1 MPITSD
7 RVYTYQDAIDRLQ
20 DYTGGNANT
29 GNVRAFR
36 QSIIQ
41 AYEEIAVA
49 RRWNYLQRPYR
60 LTYYGAT
67 TGTCSYTGGN
77 FTIDS
82 GSWPAWAAGATLII
96 GNAKHRITER
106 TSSTVLAADE
116 IMRPYD
122 DIATGTE
129 FTIAKGV
136 YQLPSDFREM
146 SMPMAE
152 NGMQSWATYVTPA
165 QWGEL
170 TRYGDS
176 TGEPQWWTV
185 MPDIVD
191 SSRMAIH
198 VYPFPDTTG
207 TVDFTMLRM
216 PRQIRRTGFG
226 STDRV
231 GTITSSGTAITGSST
246 SFSSDMVGSVI
257 RIGDATNQPD
267 GIGGNYPYLYQAYI
281 KTYTSATALVA
292 ASSMGSLAGRKYT
305 ISDPID
311 FSQNMMEMFWR
322 GCIYKLC
329 LNLSLPQV
337 QQAQAEYY
345 AAINVAKNAEQRS
358 MTGRS
363 AYDMN
368 MNHSVRQVWV
378 DGSGIL

>member
-1 MPITSD
+1 
-7 RVYTYQDAIDRLQ
+7 
-20 DYTGGNANT
+20 
-29 GNVRAFR
+29 
-36 QSIIQ
+36 
-41 AYEEIAVA
+41 
-49 RRWNYLQRPYR
+49 
-60 LTYYGAT
+60 
-67 TGTCSYTGGN
+67 
-77 FTIDS
+77 
-82 GSWPAWAAGATLII
+82 
-96 GNAKHRITER
+96 
-106 TSSTVLAADE
+106 
-116 IMRPYD
+116 
-122 DIATGTE
+122 
-129 FTIAKGV
+129 
-136 YQLPSDFREM
+136 
-146 SMPMAE
+146 
-152 NGMQSWATYVTPA
+152 
-165 QWGEL
+165 
-170 TRYGDS
+170 
-176 TGEPQWWTV
+176 

-231 GTITSSGTAITGSST
+231 GTITSSGTAITGSGT